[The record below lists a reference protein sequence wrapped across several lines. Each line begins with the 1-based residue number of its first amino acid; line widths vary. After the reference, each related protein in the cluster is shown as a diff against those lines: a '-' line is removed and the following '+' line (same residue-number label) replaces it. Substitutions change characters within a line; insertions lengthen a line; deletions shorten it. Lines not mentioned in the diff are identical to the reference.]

1 MAQQLII
8 PHELRYATEPMPL
21 ADRLATEGETGRV

>member
-21 ADRLATEGETGRV
+21 VARLVAKGAAG

>member
-8 PHELRYATEPMPL
+8 PHELRYATEPMPM
-21 ADRLATEGETGRV
+21 ASRLVAKGAAG